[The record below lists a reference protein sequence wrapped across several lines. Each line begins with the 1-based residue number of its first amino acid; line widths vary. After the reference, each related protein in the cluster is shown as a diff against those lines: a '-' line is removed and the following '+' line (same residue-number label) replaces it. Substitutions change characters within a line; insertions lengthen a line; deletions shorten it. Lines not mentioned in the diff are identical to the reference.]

1 MEGRKP
7 PSRIGLVSLG
17 CAKNRVDSEIRRQHG
32 DSVFAEGWALYTEE
46 MLSRAGLYPENS
58 AAQGQVLR
66 LSRYRAAR
74 IGVDV
79 NLHTG
84 RWTFEQA
91 VQYFMAGGGLDREA
105 AEGEAAGAASNPSQK
120 ISYITGKWQIMRL
133 LGKYR
138 DRKGASFRLGQFH
151 DELIANGSLPL
162 SVVEW
167 IMLDDPSTLE
177 RVTGMKL
184 Y

>member
-1 MEGRKP
+1 MP
-7 PSRIGLVSLG
+7 
-17 CAKNRVDSEIRRQHG
+17 NEIRRQHS
-32 DSVFAEGWALYTEE
+32 DNILIEGWALYGEE
-46 MLSRAGLYPENS
+46 MLMRTGLYPVNS
-58 AAQGQVLR
+58 PGAAQILR

-91 VQYFMAGGGLDREA
+91 VNYFMEAGGLDRESA
-105 AEGEAAGAASNPSQK
+105 TGEAAGAAASPTQK
-120 ISYITGKWQIMRL
+120 ITYMVGKWQIMRL

-138 DRKGASFRLGQFH
+138 DKQGANFRLGQFH
-151 DELIANGSLPL
+151 DDLIKNGSLPL

-167 IMLDDPSTLE
+167 ILLDDSSAIDAAL
-177 RVTGMKL
+177 K
-184 Y
+184 